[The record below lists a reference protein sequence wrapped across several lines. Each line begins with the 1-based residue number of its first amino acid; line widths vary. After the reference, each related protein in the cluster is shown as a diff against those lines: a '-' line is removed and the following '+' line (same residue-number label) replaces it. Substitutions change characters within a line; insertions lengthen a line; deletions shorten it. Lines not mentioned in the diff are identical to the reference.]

1 MCFSIEKKVCLKCKF
16 INLHCVIDFL
26 VKLTLNSSKYF
37 RKHAQI
43 RDSFVVKFSSHRLK
57 ILVEFKR
64 AHKAGISEFH
74 LSTETFGF
82 SNKFFKKK
90 LMCVLF
96 CSSVFIHNSRSGNSR
111 KTTASAPAVC
121 RRISVDIAGFPQTDF
136 DTKLV
141 NFFLKLVL
149 PVILKEL
156 QSNFLIST

>member
-1 MCFSIEKKVCLKCKF
+1 M
-16 INLHCVIDFL
+16 
-26 VKLTLNSSKYF
+26 LNSSKYF

-64 AHKAGISEFH
+64 AHYAGISKFH
-74 LSTETFGF
+74 LGFQINFSKNNFCVYYFVPQCSFITVVQRTVEKQQLQRRLCVGEFQLTF
-82 SNKFFKKK
+82 
-90 LMCVLF
+90 
-96 CSSVFIHNSRSGNSR
+96 
-111 KTTASAPAVC
+111 
-121 RRISVDIAGFPQTDF
+121 IAGFPQTDF

-156 QSNFLIST
+156 LSNFLISTLRLFQKLSHK

>member
-1 MCFSIEKKVCLKCKF
+1 M
-16 INLHCVIDFL
+16 
-26 VKLTLNSSKYF
+26 LNSSKYF

-64 AHKAGISEFH
+64 ARYAGISEFH

-82 SNKFFKKK
+82 SNKFFKKY
-90 LMCVLF
+90 LLCLLF
-96 CSSVFIHNSRSGNSR
+96 FSSVFIHNGRSENSR

-121 RRISVDIAGFPQTDF
+121 RRISVLTLTFIAGFPQTDF

-149 PVILKEL
+149 LVIVKE
-156 QSNFLIST
+156 